1 MKELKLH
8 KSCSD
13 VRLLKYGF
21 TKRHGNY
28 YKLNLPLYRYE
39 NSPVIILSV
48 ITSLKDDYIGYDVID
63 CNSDTLYAAFYDDQ
77 EYHKNNKVLQN
88 VNKKLDSIFNEMK
101 TRKIIKGDK

>member
-13 VRLLKYGF
+13 MRLLKYGF
-21 TKRHGNY
+21 AKRHSNC
-28 YKLNLPLYRYE
+28 YKLNLPLYKYE
-39 NSPVIILSV
+39 DAPVIILSV
-48 ITSLKDDYIGYDVID
+48 ITSLKDNYIGYDVID
-63 CNSDTLYAAFYDDQ
+63 CNSDTLYAAFYDQ

-101 TRKIIKGDK
+101 IRKIIKGDK

>member
-13 VRLLKYGF
+13 MRLLKYGF
-21 TKRHGNY
+21 TKRNGNC
-28 YKLNLPLYRYE
+28 YKLNLPLYKYE
-39 NSPVIILSV
+39 DAPVIILFV
-48 ITSLKDDYIGYDVID
+48 ITSLKDNYIGYDVID
-63 CNSDTLYAAFYDDQ
+63 CNSDTLYAAFYDQ

-101 TRKIIKGDK
+101 IRKIIKGDK